1 MYMDMD
7 VKRGYNEYLRLEDG
21 PGKAGMMDVGLLV
34 MEAGDEYIIEEPKKE
49 VAVLMFDGDIN
60 LSWDD
65 QSVDMVRPNPFDYNP
80 W

>member
-34 MEAGDEYIIEEPKKE
+34 MEAGDEYVIEEPKKE
-49 VAVLMFDGDIN
+49 VPKEEDIVAK
-60 LSWDD
+60 
-65 QSVDMVRPNPFDYNP
+65 VDTVQFEYDKLEKDSK
-80 W
+80 

>member
-34 MEAGDEYIIEEPKKE
+34 MEAGDEYVI
-49 VAVLMFDGDIN
+49 
-60 LSWDD
+60 
-65 QSVDMVRPNPFDYNP
+65 
-80 W
+80 